1 MKKVT
6 LSLAAGLLL
15 VSATTF
21 AQSWSVDKMHSS
33 IGFGVTHLTIS
44 EIQGNFNTFD
54 GKITDAKADF
64 DGAKIEFT
72 ADVNSINTN
81 VEPRDKHLK
90 SADFFD
96 AEKMPTIAFKSKT
109 FKKAGGK
116 NYKVTGDLTMHG
128 VTKPVTF
135 DAVYNGSTVNPM
147 SKKTMAGFT
156 VTGNVKRSDFGVGAS
171 MPEAMLSENVKLKAN
186 FEFSKD

>member
-6 LSLAAGLLL
+6 IIAAGLML
-15 VSATTF
+15 SASAF
-21 AQSWSVDKMHSS
+21 AQSWSVDKMHSN
-33 IGFGVTHLTIS
+33 IGFGITHLTIN
-44 EIQGNFNTFD
+44 EIQGNFNSFD
-54 GKITDAKADF
+54 SKITDAKADF
-64 DGAKIEFT
+64 DGAKIEFS

-96 AEKMPTIAFKSKT
+96 AEKMPTLSFKSKT
-109 FKKAGGK
+109 FKKTSGK

-128 VTKPVTF
+128 VTKPVTL
-135 DAVYNGSTVNPM
+135 DAVFNGTTTNPM

-156 VTGNVKRSDFGVGAS
+156 VTGNIKRSDFGVGAS

-186 FEFSKD
+186 LEFSKD